1 MNMIAGN
8 FPFQRMVLHLQIFMI
23 WKTLFF
29 QNYRFILFARGTLMA
44 LSTTFKNSVG
54 TLLGTVALLEF
65 KIFVIECNSS
75 GSVSVKNNIF
85 LQKIIKDACVFFI
98 WFNTF
103 TSCFFINCAKKLLKF
118 LLITNESVTHLLL
131 DSLCFLLFCLCL

>member
-1 MNMIAGN
+1 
-8 FPFQRMVLHLQIFMI
+8 
-23 WKTLFF
+23 
-29 QNYRFILFARGTLMA
+29 MA

-103 TSCFFINCAKKLLKF
+103 TFCFF
-118 LLITNESVTHLLL
+118 H
-131 DSLCFLLFCLCL
+131 